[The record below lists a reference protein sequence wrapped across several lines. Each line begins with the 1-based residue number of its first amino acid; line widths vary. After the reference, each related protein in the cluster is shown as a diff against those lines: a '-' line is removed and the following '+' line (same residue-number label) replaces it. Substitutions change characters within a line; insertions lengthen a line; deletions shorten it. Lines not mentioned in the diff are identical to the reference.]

1 MSVSQRCTICKIH
14 VDYSNILR
22 KLCVFGFTISSFF
35 DEFVS
40 TEVVVVESSIADTVQ
55 PIFKWWKQTQKVICF
70 QQAHTIM
77 MVSSYQNQ
85 EASKQAAYFVML
97 CLQMPCIW
105 MVFMAVRI
113 TILRNLY
120 IIFHLF
126 STTHLSFLLA
136 YINRMQVCIILI

>member
-40 TEVVVVESSIADTVQ
+40 TEVVVVESSITDTVQ

-85 EASKQAAYFVML
+85 EASKQAAYLKEWLPIRMESGKYTLSCYV
-97 CLQMPCIW
+97 CRCH
-105 MVFMAVRI
+105 VFGWY
-113 TILRNLY
+113 LWL
-120 IIFHLF
+120 
-126 STTHLSFLLA
+126 
-136 YINRMQVCIILI
+136 

>member
-1 MSVSQRCTICKIH
+1 VSVSQRCTICKIH

-40 TEVVVVESSIADTVQ
+40 TEVVVVESSIADTVK

-85 EASKQAAYFVML
+85 EASKQHIWKNGCLLEWNRGSILCHVMFADAMYLDGIYGCKDYYFTKS
-97 CLQMPCIW
+97 IH
-105 MVFMAVRI
+105 
-113 TILRNLY
+113 Y
-120 IIFHLF
+120 ISFIFNY
-126 STTHLSFLLA
+126 SS
-136 YINRMQVCIILI
+136 

>member
-22 KLCVFGFTISSFF
+22 KLGVYGFTISSFF

-85 EASKQAAYFVML
+85 EASKQAAYLKEWLPIRMESGMYTLSCHVML

-105 MVFMAVRI
+105 MVFMAIRI
-113 TILRNLY
+113 T
-120 IIFHLF
+120 F
-126 STTHLSFLLA
+126 
-136 YINRMQVCIILI
+136 